1 MKTIGV
7 FFFIVTIS
15 CISSSAGD
23 SFKCTVAPTEIPSS
37 WLDMADSCVEIM
49 KRQVETEIRAAMT
62 YLSMGAYFSRDT
74 VNRPGFSKLF
84 FDSASEER
92 EHAIKIIEYLLM
104 RGQLTDEVS
113 GLLQFPMENIPE
125 VWNSGADAMRGALE
139 LEANVTKSIR
149 TIITNCETPKSSN
162 FNDYHLVDWLTA
174 DFLEEQYKGQRDLAG
189 KISTLGKM
197 MVTHGALA
205 EFLFDKK
212 LLNGEV

>member
-1 MKTIGV
+1 MKSIGV
-7 FFFIVTIS
+7 IFLIVGFA

-23 SFKCTVAPTEIPSS
+23 SFKCTVAPAEIPLS
-37 WLDMADSCVEIM
+37 WLDMVDPCIKIM
-49 KRQVETEIRAAMT
+49 KSQVETEIRAAMT
-62 YLSMGAYFSRDT
+62 YLSMGAYFARDT

-104 RGQLTDEVS
+104 RGQLTNEVS
-113 GLLQFPMENIPE
+113 DLLQFPMQNIPE

-149 TIITNCETPKSSN
+149 DIIIKCEAPKPSD